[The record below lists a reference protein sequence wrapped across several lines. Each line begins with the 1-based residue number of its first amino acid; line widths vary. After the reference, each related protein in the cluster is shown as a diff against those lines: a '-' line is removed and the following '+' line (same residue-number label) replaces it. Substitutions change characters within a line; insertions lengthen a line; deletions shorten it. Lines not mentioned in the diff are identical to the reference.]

1 LIRLLAD
8 RNLPLASVLRLR
20 AEGFDVAVAESG
32 VSDEDLLA
40 RATADRRVVL
50 TFDRDFGRLVVG
62 AGMLGSAGVVYFR
75 LRGARPE
82 TPAEMLLPLLR
93 DPRVVLQG
101 SFTTVRAGR
110 IRQRFPLRR

>member
-1 LIRLLAD
+1 MIRLLAD

-20 AEGFDVAVAESG
+20 AEGFDVAVAGSG

-40 RATADRRVVL
+40 QAAAEHRVVL

-62 AGMLGSAGVVYFR
+62 AGMFVSAGVVYFR

-82 TPAEMLLPLLR
+82 TPAQLLLPLLR
-93 DPRVVLQG
+93 DSRVVLHG
-101 SFTTVRAGR
+101 SFTTVRSGR
-110 IRQRFPLRR
+110 IRQRFLPR